1 MHDFALWRP
10 FPKAVLENLRVPQE
24 LLDDQTRLRALE
36 RTTTNSHQHTIHALM
51 ESTPMVAKLAN
62 NTFDGTKFKAAL
74 GRMKNTH

>member
-36 RTTTNSHQHTIHALM
+36 RTTTNSQQHTIHALM

-74 GRMKNTH
+74 SRMKNTH